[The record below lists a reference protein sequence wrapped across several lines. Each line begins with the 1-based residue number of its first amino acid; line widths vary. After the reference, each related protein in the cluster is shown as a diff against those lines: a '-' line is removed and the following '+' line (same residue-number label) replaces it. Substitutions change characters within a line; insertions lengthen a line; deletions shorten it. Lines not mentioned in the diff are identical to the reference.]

1 MIPLFMILFGGVF
14 VALGG
19 AAYGGF
25 WRSWARNTP
34 TNVILGLFWFGLA
47 ALAIGVSA
55 ALADVAGVLSLVVG
69 LVAVVAAILG
79 IVVLLGGAPRW
90 LQPRWYRMAY
100 GR

>member
-19 AAYGGF
+19 AAYGGL

-47 ALAIGVSA
+47 ALAIGVSG
-55 ALADVAGVLSLVVG
+55 ALANVVGVLALVFG
-69 LVAVVAAILG
+69 LVAVMATVLG
-79 IVVLLGGAPRW
+79 ILVLLNGAPRW
-90 LQPRWYRMAY
+90 LQPRWYRVAG

>member
-1 MIPLFMILFGGVF
+1 MTALFMILFGGVF

-19 AAYGGF
+19 AAYGGL

-34 TNVILGLFWFGLA
+34 TSVVFGLFWFGLA

-55 ALADVAGVLSLVVG
+55 ALADVAGVLSLLVG
-69 LVAVVAAILG
+69 LVAIVAAILG
-79 IVVLLGGAPRW
+79 IVVILGGAPRW
-90 LQPRWYRMAY
+90 LQPRWYRTAH